1 MTIYVAACPI
11 GIFAVEDKRVVAF
24 RLFPKEP
31 SVAARKLKDFQSTEE
46 FKQLVSGL
54 KDFSAEQPNQATE
67 FLQANVRQLAKEK
80 GFVKDEM
87 ELNKFLTQFG
97 AELTKQN
104 ISKMEKRD
112 KLIMQVISAV
122 NDMDKVLNSMSE
134 RLREW
139 YGLHYPEYKPK
150 EHEKFAEAVAKFGL
164 RENFENFKNSMGMAL
179 RQDDIETVKVYADN
193 LSRLYKERADL
204 EKYLIKV
211 CREEMPNCSA
221 VAGEMLAA
229 RLLAFAGGLER
240 LAKMPSSTLQLLG
253 AEKSLFRA
261 LKEKRRMHGVESRET
276 RVPRFG
282 ILFTHPDVS
291 GAPNEQ
297 RGKIARLLA
306 AKISIAARTDFYTK
320 EDHVKDLIDDYKRKL
335 QEVRKGQ
342 A

>member
-150 EHEKFAEAVAKFGL
+150 EHEKFAEAVAKFGK
-164 RENFENFKNSMGMAL
+164 RENFENFKNSMGMQL
-179 RQDDIETVKVYADN
+179 RDEDLETLKMYADN
-193 LSRLYKERADL
+193 LSRLYKERASL
-204 EKYLIKV
+204 EKYLTKA
-211 CREEMPNCSA
+211 CKEEMPNVSA
-221 VAGEMLAA
+221 VVGELLAA
-229 RLLAFAGGLER
+229 RLLALAGGLER
-240 LAKMPSSTLQLLG
+240 MAKMPSSTLQLLG

-261 LKEKRRMHGVESRET
+261 LKEKRRGDRNSREA

-282 ILFTHPDVS
+282 ILFTHPDIS

-320 EDHVKDLIDDYKRKL
+320 EGHARDLIDDFKRKL